1 MTLTVEYLEERFDTF
16 NRMCFEGALP
26 RIPIRLSGAR
36 SFVGRLQYRPV
47 RDWLGRIVRREDFVL
62 RISNRYDLSQ
72 QEIEDTLIHE
82 MIHYWIA
89 YNGIKDNATHGKAFR
104 AKMLEINKLYGRH
117 LTISHKTTA
126 EELDRDTRITDHNL
140 CVTRLADGRT
150 AVTVCVRSA
159 VNAINRTLQWSPT
172 VRSAQ
177 WYTSRDPWF
186 NRFPR
191 CRTPKLFP
199 VDPDTLQA
207 HLAEAVPLVVKGHIF
222 RPGTL

>member
-1 MTLTVEYLEERFDTF
+1 MTATVEYLEERFDTF

-26 RIPIRLSGAR
+26 RIPICQSNAR

-62 RISNRYDLSQ
+62 RISTRYDLPE

-89 YNGIKDNATHGKAFR
+89 LEGIRDTSTHGKVFR
-104 AKMLEINKLYGRH
+104 AKMQEINERYGRH

-126 EELDRDTRITDHNL
+126 EELDRDTRITDHFL
-140 CVTRLADGRT
+140 CVSTLSDGRT
-150 AVTVCVRSA
+150 AVTVCVRPA
-159 VNAINRTLQWSPT
+159 VRAINRTLQWSPT
-172 VRSAQ
+172 VRSTQ

-207 HLAEAVPLVVKGHIF
+207 HLAEAAPLVVKGPEF